1 MIQIDLD
8 QDDAM
13 VIREYYKAR
22 YGYGSAIVDLKKLV
36 EMNMFYCY
44 IVAKCELERICQ

>member
-13 VIREYYKAR
+13 VIREYFKAR
-22 YGYGSAIVDLKKLV
+22 HGYGSAIVDLNQLAKFH
-36 EMNMFYCY
+36 MFYCY